1 MFPSEK
7 IEEWIQEVNQRP
19 TSAPLIIQFIANR
32 LNELTK
38 WNEQLR
44 EENIALRSEKRVR
57 EYEQQISYLNNQL
70 DLLKRQFDGEIP
82 SEESPQTTSKPLD
95 TLNILVYDSLGHIAR
110 LDLEENDMVDGKTM
124 LMFENLATDGEP
136 ARLSVIPSSEELLC
150 IFTSGRI
157 APIPVSSI
165 PFVQREGQPSDWGQ
179 IQIPHEPAIGDAL
192 ACLIPVS
199 KMALSDFLVQI
210 SRRAFMKKIRMALAP
225 SIMENLYIGR
235 GAKLPGDQTMELF
248 LGHEADRY
256 ILLSEEG
263 YLGSVTAEMLS
274 FAVVEAMRLNATDHL
289 VGAFAIQPEQSLL
302 VMTQVGKAIHR
313 TAESIEDA
321 EALNRKGKALYSTS
335 RRKQGVRVVGG
346 GPVGTGDWALALHKN
361 GTLSLH
367 AVSSILESGTISLDD
382 EILSFKVFSKIEES

>member
-44 EENIALRSEKRVR
+44 EENIALRSEKRVQ
-57 EYEQQISYLNNQL
+57 EYEQQISYLNYQL

-82 SEESPQTTSKPLD
+82 SEELFQTISKPPD
-95 TLNILVYDSLGHIAR
+95 ILNILVYDSLGRIAR
-110 LDLEENDMVDGKTM
+110 LELDENDMVDSKIM
-124 LMFENLATDGEP
+124 LKFEKLATDGEP
-136 ARLSVIPSSEELLC
+136 ARLLVVPSSEELLI

-157 APIPVSSI
+157 ASLPVSSI
-165 PFVQREGQPSDWGQ
+165 PFVQMEAQSADWDQ
-179 IQIPHEPAIGDAL
+179 VQIPHEPAMDDAL
-192 ACLIPVS
+192 ACLMPAS
-199 KMALSDFLVQI
+199 KMALADFFMQI

-235 GAKLPGDQTMELF
+235 GAKLPGDQTLEVL
-248 LGHEADRY
+248 LGHDADRY

-263 YLGSVTAEMLS
+263 YLASITAEMLS
-274 FAVVEAMRLNATDHL
+274 FAVVDAMRLNSTDHL

-346 GPVGTGDWALALHKN
+346 GPVEAGDWGLALHKN
-361 GTLSLH
+361 GVLNLH
-367 AVSSILESGTISLDD
+367 TVSSIIESGTISADD
-382 EILSFKVFSKIEES
+382 EILSFTAFSKIKES

>member
-1 MFPSEK
+1 M
-7 IEEWIQEVNQRP
+7 
-19 TSAPLIIQFIANR
+19 
-32 LNELTK
+32 
-38 WNEQLR
+38 
-44 EENIALRSEKRVR
+44 
-57 EYEQQISYLNNQL
+57 
-70 DLLKRQFDGEIP
+70 G
-82 SEESPQTTSKPLD
+82 
-95 TLNILVYDSLGHIAR
+95 DS
-110 LDLEENDMVDGKTM
+110 
-124 LMFENLATDGEP
+124 
-136 ARLSVIPSSEELLC
+136 
-150 IFTSGRI
+150 
-157 APIPVSSI
+157 
-165 PFVQREGQPSDWGQ
+165 
-179 IQIPHEPAIGDAL
+179 L

>member
-44 EENIALRSEKRVR
+44 EENIALRSEKRVQ
-57 EYEQQISYLNNQL
+57 EYEQQISYLSYQL

-82 SEESPQTTSKPLD
+82 GEESRQTISMPLD
-95 TLNILVYDSLGHIAR
+95 SLNILVYDSFGHIAR
-110 LDLEENDMVDGKTM
+110 LELDEDSMVDGKI
-124 LMFENLATDGEP
+124 LHKFERLATDGEP
-136 ARLSVIPSSEELLC
+136 ARLLVVPSSEELLI

-157 APIPVSSI
+157 APLPVASI
-165 PFVQREGQPSDWGQ
+165 DLLQVQGQPSDWDQ
-179 IQIPHEPAIGDAL
+179 VQIPHEPAMGDAL
-192 ACLIPVS
+192 ANLMPIS
-199 KMALSDFLVQI
+199 KMALADFLVQI

-235 GAKLPGDQTMELF
+235 GAKLPGDQTMEVF
-248 LGHEADRY
+248 LGHDSDRY

-263 YLGSVTAEMLS
+263 YLGSITAEMLS

-302 VMTQVGKAIHR
+302 VMTQIGKAIHR

-321 EALNRKGKALYSTS
+321 EALNRKGKTLYSAS
-335 RRKQGVRVVGG
+335 RREQGVRVVGG
-346 GPVGTGDWALALHKN
+346 GPVQADDWGLALQKN
-361 GTLSLH
+361 GLLSLH
-367 AVSSILESGTISLDD
+367 TISSILERGTLTADD
-382 EILSFKVFSKIEES
+382 EILSFTVFSETEET

>member
-44 EENIALRSEKRVR
+44 EENIALRSEKRVQ
-57 EYEQQISYLNNQL
+57 EYEQQISYLSYQL
-70 DLLKRQFDGEIP
+70 ELLKRQFDGEI
-82 SEESPQTTSKPLD
+82 SGEESFKDTSKPSD
-95 TLNILVYDSLGHIAR
+95 ILNILVYDSFGHIAR
-110 LDLEENDMVDGKTM
+110 LEMDENDTVDGKI
-124 LMFENLATDGEP
+124 LLKFEKLATDGEP
-136 ARLSVIPSSEELLC
+136 ARLMVVPSSEELLC

-157 APIPVSSI
+157 AQLPAASINLIPMHG
-165 PFVQREGQPSDWGQ
+165 PTPDWDQ
-179 IQIPHEPAIGDAL
+179 VQIPHEPGMGDAL
-192 ACLIPVS
+192 ACLMPVS
-199 KMALSDFLVQI
+199 KMALADFLVQI

-235 GAKLPGDQTMELF
+235 GAKLPGDQTMDVL
-248 LGHEADRY
+248 LGRDADRY

-263 YLGSVTAEMLS
+263 YLGSIPTEMLS

-289 VGAFAIQPEQSLL
+289 VGAFTIQPEQSLL

-313 TAESIEDA
+313 TAESIENA

-335 RRKQGVRVVGG
+335 RREQGVRVVGA
-346 GPVGTGDWALALHKN
+346 GPVQLDDWGLALHRN
-361 GTLSLH
+361 GTLTIH
-367 AVSSILESGTISLDD
+367 AVSSILYSGTLSAED
-382 EILSFKVFSKIEES
+382 ELLSFIAFSKTEES